1 MISKKNLKNLSFLI
15 YGLGLT
21 GKSVVNFFIKNNVRN
36 FKVWDDQNKNLYKN
50 KRSSNLSKTLR
61 SVDYIILSPGVS
73 LVKSKNKNNLIKF
86 KKKIITD
93 LDLFFLVKKFSQSI
107 VITGTNG
114 KSTTSKILSHVLKK
128 NNFQPVLGGNIGA
141 PVLSLKVKKK
151 NTIIIEASSF
161 QLSYSKFICP
171 DYAILLNIT
180 NDHLDWHVNMKDY
193 INSKFKIFENQ
204 NKRQFA
210 LVNRNFKN
218 LFKKKRLSGK
228 LKAPNLKKYIKLKPE
243 FKNNYLKLN
252 MNDENMSFVYELTKL
267 LKIRKKSF
275 FNSLNTFVGL
285 PHRYEI
291 FMKKNNC
298 IFINDSKATSFQS
311 TKFALKNS
319 KNIFWIL
326 GGIPKKNDK
335 IILHGLKNNILRS
348 YIIGKNTNFFKKQI
362 KNEIKFY
369 ETGTIRKSILRIF
382 KDIRTLKK
390 QNNTILLS
398 PSSAS
403 YDQYLNFEKRG
414 DEFKKLSK
422 FYARKYFKRK
432 FIKLLA
438 KY

>member
-1 MISKKNLKNLSFLI
+1 MISKKKLKNLSFLI

-21 GKSVVNFFIKNNVRN
+21 GKSVVNFFIKNNIRN
-36 FKVWDDQNKNLYKN
+36 FKVWDDHNKDLYKN
-50 KRSSNLSKTLR
+50 NRTSNLLKTLHN
-61 SVDYIILSPGVS
+61 VDYIILSPGIS
-73 LVKSKNKNNLIKF
+73 LAKSKNKNNLIKF
-86 KKKIITD
+86 KNKIITD
-93 LDLFFLVKKFSQSI
+93 LDLFFLVKKFSKSI

-141 PVLSLKVKKK
+141 PVLSLKIKKK

-161 QLSYSKFICP
+161 QLSYSKFIYP

-218 LFKKKRLSGK
+218 LFKKKKLSGK
-228 LKAPNLKKYIKLKPE
+228 LKVPNLKKYITLKPE

-275 FNSLNTFVGL
+275 LNSLNTFVGL

-291 FMKKNNC
+291 FMKRNNC

-326 GGIPKKNDK
+326 GGMPKKNDK
-335 IILHGLKNNILRS
+335 IILDGLKKNILRS

-362 KNEIKFY
+362 KGQIKFY
-369 ETGTIRKSILRIF
+369 ETRTIRKSILKIL

-422 FYARKYFKRK
+422 FYARKYF
-432 FIKLLA
+432 
-438 KY
+438 

>member
-21 GKSVVNFFIKNNVRN
+21 GKSVVNFFIKNNIRN
-36 FKVWDDQNKNLYKN
+36 FKVWDDHNKELYKKN
-50 KRSSNLSKTLR
+50 RASNLLKALY

-73 LVKSKNKNNLIKF
+73 LAKSKNKNNLIKF

-93 LDLFFLVKKFSQSI
+93 LDLFFLVKKFSKSI

-128 NNFQPVLGGNIGA
+128 NHFQPVLGGNIGA
-141 PVLSLKVKKK
+141 PVLSLKIKKK

-161 QLSYSKFICP
+161 QLSYSKFIYP
-171 DYAILLNIT
+171 DYAILLNIS

-210 LVNRNFKN
+210 LVNINFKN
-218 LFKKKRLSGK
+218 FFKKKKLSGK
-228 LKAPNLKKYIKLKPE
+228 LKIPNLKKYITLKSE

-267 LKIRKKSF
+267 LKIRKRSF
-275 FNSLNTFVGL
+275 LNSLNTFVGL

-291 FMKKNNC
+291 FMKRNNC
-298 IFINDSKATSFQS
+298 TFINDSKATSFQS

-326 GGIPKKNDK
+326 GGMPKKNDK
-335 IILHGLKNNILRS
+335 IILRGLKKNILRS
-348 YIIGKNTNFFKKQI
+348 YIIGKNINFFKKQI
-362 KNEIKFY
+362 KGQIKFC
-369 ETGTIRKSILRIF
+369 ETRTIRKSIIKIF

-403 YDQYLNFEKRG
+403 YDQYSNFEKRG

-422 FYARKYFKRK
+422 LYARKYF
-432 FIKLLA
+432 
-438 KY
+438 

>member
-193 INSKFKIFENQ
+193 INSKFKIFKNQ

-228 LKAPNLKKYIKLKPE
+228 LKVPNLKKYIKLKPE

-422 FYARKYFKRK
+422 FYARKYF
-432 FIKLLA
+432 
-438 KY
+438 

>member
-21 GKSVVNFFIKNNVRN
+21 GKSVVNFFIKNNIRN
-36 FKVWDDQNKNLYKN
+36 FKVWDDHNKELYKKN
-50 KRSSNLSKTLR
+50 RASNLLKALY

-73 LVKSKNKNNLIKF
+73 LAKSKNKNNLIKF

-93 LDLFFLVKKFSQSI
+93 LDLFFLVKKFSKSI

-128 NNFQPVLGGNIGA
+128 NHFQPVLGGNIGA
-141 PVLSLKVKKK
+141 PVLSLKIKKK

-161 QLSYSKFICP
+161 QLSYSKFIYP
-171 DYAILLNIT
+171 DYAILLNIS

-210 LVNRNFKN
+210 LVNINFKN
-218 LFKKKRLSGK
+218 FFKKKKLSGK
-228 LKAPNLKKYIKLKPE
+228 LKIPNLKKYITLKSE

-267 LKIRKKSF
+267 LKIRKRSF
-275 FNSLNTFVGL
+275 LNSLNTFVGL

-291 FMKKNNC
+291 FMKRNNC
-298 IFINDSKATSFQS
+298 TFINDSKATSFQS

-326 GGIPKKNDK
+326 GGMPKKNDK
-335 IILHGLKNNILRS
+335 IILRGLK
-348 YIIGKNTNFFKKQI
+348 KK
-362 KNEIKFY
+362 Y
-369 ETGTIRKSILRIF
+369 S
-382 KDIRTLKK
+382 
-390 QNNTILLS
+390 
-398 PSSAS
+398 
-403 YDQYLNFEKRG
+403 
-414 DEFKKLSK
+414 
-422 FYARKYFKRK
+422 
-432 FIKLLA
+432 
-438 KY
+438 